1 MSLAQRHG
9 NPAGNALLQQFSAF
23 LASRIGLH
31 FPEPRWPDLQRGLER
46 AAREFAQPGAEA
58 CMRWLLSAPL
68 QQRQIE
74 ILASHLTVGETYFY
88 REPAVFAALEQ
99 HILPALIAERRAGSR
114 SLRLWSAGCCTGE
127 EAYSLAILLHR
138 LLPDIEQWNISIL
151 ATDINPHFLARAESG
166 SYRAWSFRSTP
177 AWFKDGYFRAA
188 DDGSYQLQPQIRRL
202 VRFAYLNLIDDRYP
216 ALDNDTNGIDLLLC
230 RNVLMY
236 FDAAGMHQVLD
247 KLHRSLVPEGWL
259 ALSATE
265 SSSTLLAG
273 FAAATFSDATLYRKQ
288 AHRQASAI
296 ATPAVR
302 PAPGPDPQTDSTAP
316 WPPACT
322 IAATPPVAP
331 IPARPSSSPAPRPVA
346 AADGYQQALTQYQQ
360 GDYAQAAASLAGAAA
375 DDARSQALA
384 ARAWAN
390 LGQLEAACRCGQAA
404 VAADK
409 CDAGLRYLLA
419 TLLAEQGCT
428 EAATATLK
436 QALYLEQD
444 FVLAHFALANLY
456 RRLEQAQPAARHLAT
471 TRQLLAGYP
480 PEAALPEG
488 EGLTAGRLLAIIDSS
503 GGKA

>member
-1 MSLAQRHG
+1 MSLALRHD
-9 NPAGNALLQQFSAF
+9 NPPGNALLQQFSTF

-31 FPEPRWPDLQRGLER
+31 FPEPRWPDMQRGLER
-46 AAREFAQPGAEA
+46 AAHEFAQPGAEA

-99 HILPALIAERRAGSR
+99 HILPALIAERRVGSR

-127 EAYSLAILLHR
+127 EAYSLAIILHR
-138 LLPDIEQWNISIL
+138 LLPDIEHWNISIL

-177 AWFKDGYFRAA
+177 AWFKDGYFSA
-188 DDGSYQLQPQIRRL
+188 DENGSYQLQPQIRQL

-216 ALDNDTNGIDLLLC
+216 ALDNDTNGIDLVLC

-236 FDAAGMHQVLD
+236 FDATGMHQVLD
-247 KLHRSLVPEGWL
+247 KLHRALVPDGWL

-288 AHRQASAI
+288 AHRQASPA
-296 ATPAVR
+296 ATPAAR
-302 PAPGPDPQTDSTAP
+302 PIPGARPQSGTAIP
-316 WPPACT
+316 WPPVC
-322 IAATPPVAP
+322 ATPPTPPVVP
-331 IPARPSSSPAPRPVA
+331 IPARPRSSSAPQLTPAA
-346 AADGYQQALTQYQQ
+346 GYQQALAQYQQ

-375 DDARSQALA
+375 DDAHSQALA

-419 TLLAEQGCT
+419 TLLAEQGCV
-428 EAATATLK
+428 EAAAATLK
-436 QALYLEQD
+436 QALYLDQD

-471 TRQLLAGYP
+471 ARQLLTSYP
-480 PEAALPEG
+480 PDATLAEG
-488 EGLTAGRLLAIIDSS
+488 EGLTAGRLLVIIDNS